1 MRAAWMM
8 FCLSAVVLAVA
19 LGLAELLV
27 PDVVPVAFAEEP
39 QSPWAVMTAFMLRA
53 IELIAAGV
61 AIAALAVLA
70 GGLIHFAWSRARA

>member
-1 MRAAWMM
+1 MRAAWTML
-8 FCLSAVVLAVA
+8 CLSAVVLAVA

-27 PDVVPVAFAEEP
+27 PDVVPVAFAREP
-39 QSPWAVMTAFMLRA
+39 QSSCAVMTAFMLCA

-61 AIAALAVLA
+61 AIAALAALA